1 MTGTKDANLQLRFT
15 SDGVLAA
22 TVIYEYEI
30 FQTPLEGMAFEVYVP
45 VVDTATDATLDVKIR
60 ASTAST
66 VATTDSEIAGQTDL
80 EQATGWYHVP
90 FSTRKRT
97 VEIELVVG
105 GTSPDF
111 SNVLVYIT
119 GAQQVWARDKNFI

>member
-1 MTGTKDANLQLRFT
+1 MSGTKDANLQLRYT
-15 SDGVLAA
+15 SDAELTA
-22 TVIYEYEI
+22 TVIYETEI
-30 FQTPLEGMAFEVYVP
+30 FQTPLEGLAYEVYVP

-66 VATTDSEIAGQTDL
+66 VATTDSEIAGRTDL
-80 EQATGWYHVP
+80 EQATGWYHIP
-90 FSTRKRT
+90 FSTNKRT

-119 GAQQVWARDKNFI
+119 QAQQEYSRAKSFI